1 MKNEMY
7 NNDFGWHPL
16 ASMYSW
22 FLKQE
27 KLRNWIVKLTKYSEK
42 TYLII
47 AVVFLLLFSFFWF
60 ELRPLHIKKECAKG
74 GILVYTKCMRNAGL
88 VDVVDSVSW

>member
-1 MKNEMY
+1 MKNEMD

-27 KLRNWIVKLTKYSEK
+27 KLRNWIVKQTKYSEK
-42 TYLII
+42 TYLIM
-47 AVVFLLLFSFFWF
+47 AVVFLLVFSFFWF

-74 GILVYTKCMRNAGL
+74 GIYYIKCMRDAGL
-88 VDVVDSVSW
+88 VDVVYSLSD